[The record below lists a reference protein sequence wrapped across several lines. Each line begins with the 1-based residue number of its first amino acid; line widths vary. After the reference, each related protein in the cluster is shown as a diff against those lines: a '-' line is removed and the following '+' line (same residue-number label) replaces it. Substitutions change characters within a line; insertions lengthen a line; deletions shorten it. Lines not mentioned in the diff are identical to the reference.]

1 MSKVLSEERLE
12 GIIKHAKGYGSES
25 DFSNPF
31 NVIGYCCEAGGLK
44 SFCVLRDKSTLVS
57 DEVREEEERY
67 LLFLNAV
74 VGRVAELEGETLGLS
89 SVYHSYFNTQDGR
102 NQVDIFL
109 EAIGY
114 RR

>member
-1 MSKVLSEERLE
+1 MEILSEKRLE
-12 GIIKHAKGYGSES
+12 RIIEHARGCGNES

-44 SFCVLRDKSTLVS
+44 SFCVLKDKSTLIT
-57 DEVREEEERY
+57 DEVREGEERY

-89 SVYHSYFNTQDGR
+89 SVYHPYFNTPDGR

-114 RR
+114 KK